1 MAGYENTKTD
11 LSVLADEELVKLSQA
26 GNHSALEEIVNRY
39 LNFIRSRAGS
49 YFIPGAEKDDIIQE
63 GMIGLYKAVMEFDET
78 KTTYFRSFAAACIR
92 NNIITAVKTAA
103 RKKNSPLN
111 SYISLT
117 KSNYDDNG
125 SETLLDII
133 ALGEERDPETI
144 VIDRESAD
152 GIEYTINK
160 ALSKLELQVLLEYL
174 SGESYNEIAQKL
186 GRDVKAVDN
195 AIQRVKKKLEILLDK
210 EKGD

>member
-1 MAGYENTKTD
+1 MAGNETQKID
-11 LSVLADEELVKLSQA
+11 LSALSDEELVKVAQT
-26 GNHSALEEIVNRY
+26 GDHSALEEIVSRY
-39 LNFIRSRAGS
+39 LNLIRSRAGS

-78 KTTYFRSFAAACIR
+78 KTAYFRSFAAACIR

-103 RKKNSPLN
+103 RKKNMPLN

-117 KSNYDDNG
+117 KGNYDEDG
-125 SETLLDII
+125 GETLLDIM
-133 ALGEERDPETI
+133 ALDAQSDPETI

-174 SGESYNEIAQKL
+174 SGGSYNDIAQKL

-195 AIQRVKKKLEILLDK
+195 AIQRIKKKLETLLDK
-210 EKGD
+210 DWGE

>member
-1 MAGYENTKTD
+1 MAGYETQKTD
-11 LSVLADEELVKLSQA
+11 LSALSDEELVKLAQEDDR
-26 GNHSALEEIVNRY
+26 GALEEIVSRY
-39 LNFIRSRAGS
+39 LNLIRSRAGS

-78 KTTYFRSFAAACIR
+78 KTAYFRSFAAACIR

-103 RKKNSPLN
+103 RKKNLPLN

-117 KSNYDDNG
+117 KGNYDEDG
-125 SETLLDII
+125 GETLLDIM
-133 ALGEERDPETI
+133 ALGSESDPETI
-144 VIDRESAD
+144 VIDREDAD

-174 SGESYNEIAQKL
+174 SGGSYNEIAEKL

-195 AIQRVKKKLEILLDK
+195 AIQRIKKKLESLLDR
-210 EKGD
+210 G

>member
-1 MAGYENTKTD
+1 MSGYQTEKTD
-11 LSVLADEELVKLSQA
+11 LSALSDEELVRLAQA
-26 GNHSALEEIVNRY
+26 DDHSALEEIVSRY
-39 LNFIRSRAGS
+39 LNLIRSRAGS

-78 KTTYFRSFAAACIR
+78 KTAYFSSFAAACIR

-117 KSNYDDNG
+117 KGNYDEDG
-125 SETLLDII
+125 GETLLDIM
-133 ALGEERDPETI
+133 ALGEESDPETI
-144 VIDRESAD
+144 VIDRENAD

-174 SGESYNEIAQKL
+174 SGGSYNEIAQNL

-195 AIQRVKKKLEILLDK
+195 AIQRIKKKLEILLDK
-210 EKGD
+210 EKGE

>member
-1 MAGYENTKTD
+1 MSGYENGKID
-11 LSVLADEELVKLSQA
+11 LDALSDEELVKLSQS
-26 GNHSALEEIVNRY
+26 GNHMALEEIVNRY
-39 LNFIRSRAGS
+39 LNLIRSRAGS

-78 KTTYFRSFAAACIR
+78 KTAYFRSFASACIR

-117 KSNYDDNG
+117 KSNYDDDG
-125 SETLLDII
+125 GETLLDIM
-133 ALGEERDPETI
+133 ALGIERDPETI
-144 VIDRESAD
+144 VIDREDAD

-174 SGESYNEIAQKL
+174 SGGSYNEIAQKL

-195 AIQRVKKKLEILLDK
+195 AIQRIKKKLEILLDK
-210 EKGD
+210 D

>member
-1 MAGYENTKTD
+1 MTGYQTAKTD
-11 LSVLADEELVKLSQA
+11 TGALSDEELVKLAQA
-26 GNHSALEEIVNRY
+26 GDHGALEEIVSRY
-39 LNFIRSRAGS
+39 LNLIRSRAGS

-63 GMIGLYKAVMEFDET
+63 GMIGLYKAVMEFDGT
-78 KTTYFRSFAAACIR
+78 KTEYFRSFAAACIR

-103 RKKNSPLN
+103 RKKNMPLN
-111 SYISLT
+111 SYVSLT
-117 KSNYDDNG
+117 KGNYDENG
-125 SETLLDII
+125 ETLLDIM
-133 ALGEERDPETI
+133 AAGVESDPETI

-174 SGESYNEIAQKL
+174 SGGSYNEIAQTL

-195 AIQRVKKKLEILLDK
+195 AIQRIKKKLEILLDK
-210 EKGD
+210 D

>member
-1 MAGYENTKTD
+1 MAGYEIQKTNLGA
-11 LSVLADEELVKLSQA
+11 LSDEELVRLSQA
-26 GNHSALEEIVNRY
+26 GDHSALEEIVHRY
-39 LNFIRSRAGS
+39 LNLIRSRAGS

-78 KTTYFRSFAAACIR
+78 KTAYFRSFAAACIR

-117 KSNYDDNG
+117 KGNYDDD
-125 SETLLDII
+125 SETLLDIM
-133 ALGEERDPETI
+133 ALGFERDPETI
-144 VIDRESAD
+144 VIDREDAD

-174 SGESYNEIAQKL
+174 SGGSYNEIARKL

-195 AIQRVKKKLEILLDK
+195 AIQRIKKKLEILLDK
-210 EKGD
+210 D

>member
-1 MAGYENTKTD
+1 MTGHVNTKTD
-11 LSVLADEELVKLSQA
+11 IDTLSDEELVRLSQE
-26 GNHSALEEIVNRY
+26 GDHGALEEIVRRY
-39 LNFIRSRAGS
+39 LNLIRSRAGS

-78 KTTYFRSFAAACIR
+78 KTAYFRSFAAACIK

-103 RKKNSPLN
+103 RKKNMPLN

-117 KSNYDDNG
+117 KGNYDEDG
-125 SETLLDII
+125 ETLLDIMAI
-133 ALGEERDPETI
+133 GEESDPETI

-174 SGESYNEIAQKL
+174 SGGSYNEIAQKL

-195 AIQRVKKKLEILLDK
+195 AIQRIKKKLENLLDK
-210 EKGD
+210 D

>member
-1 MAGYENTKTD
+1 MAGYETGKID
-11 LSVLADEELVKLSQA
+11 LSVLSDEELVKLSQA
-26 GNHSALEEIVNRY
+26 GDHMALEEIVNRY
-39 LNFIRSRAGS
+39 LNLIRSRAGS

-78 KTTYFRSFAAACIR
+78 KTAYFRSFAAACIR

-117 KSNYDDNG
+117 KSNYDDDG
-125 SETLLDII
+125 ESLLNII
-133 ALGEERDPETI
+133 ALGEESDPETI
-144 VIDRESAD
+144 VIDREDAD
-152 GIEYTINK
+152 GIEYTINR

-210 EKGD
+210 GD

>member
-1 MAGYENTKTD
+1 MSGYQTEKTD
-11 LSVLADEELVKLSQA
+11 LSALSDEELVRLAQA
-26 GNHSALEEIVNRY
+26 DDHSALEEIVSRY
-39 LNFIRSRAGS
+39 LNLIRSRAGS

-78 KTTYFRSFAAACIR
+78 KTAYFSSFAAACIR

-117 KSNYDDNG
+117 KGNYDEDG
-125 SETLLDII
+125 GETLLDIM
-133 ALGEERDPETI
+133 ALGEESDPETI

-174 SGESYNEIAQKL
+174 SGGSYNEIAQNL

-195 AIQRVKKKLEILLDK
+195 AIQRIKKKLEILLDK
-210 EKGD
+210 EKGE

>member
-1 MAGYENTKTD
+1 MAGYETRKTD
-11 LSVLADEELVKLSQA
+11 ISALSDEELVKLYKA
-26 GNHSALEEIVNRY
+26 GDHKALEEIVSRY
-39 LNFIRSRAGS
+39 LNLIRSRAGS

-78 KTTYFRSFAAACIR
+78 KTEYFRSFAAACIR

-117 KSNYDDNG
+117 KGNYDEDG
-125 SETLLDII
+125 GETLLDIM
-133 ALGEERDPETI
+133 ALGVERDPETI
-144 VIDRESAD
+144 VIDREDAD

-174 SGESYNEIAQKL
+174 SGGSYNEIAQKL

-195 AIQRVKKKLEILLDK
+195 AIQRIKKKLEILLDK
-210 EKGD
+210 D

>member
-1 MAGYENTKTD
+1 MAEYETEKTD
-11 LSVLADEELVKLSQA
+11 LSVLSDEELVKLSQS
-26 GNHSALEEIVNRY
+26 GNHMALEEIVNRY
-39 LNFIRSRAGS
+39 LNLIRSRAGS

-63 GMIGLYKAVMEFDET
+63 GMIGLYKAIMEFDET
-78 KTTYFRSFAAACIR
+78 KATYFRSFAAACIR

-117 KSNYDDNG
+117 KGNYDDG
-125 SETLLDII
+125 SETLLDIM
-133 ALGEERDPETI
+133 ALGEESDPETI
-144 VIDRESAD
+144 VIDREDAD
-152 GIEYTINK
+152 GIEYTISK

-174 SGESYNEIAQKL
+174 SGGSYNEIAKKL

-195 AIQRVKKKLEILLDK
+195 AIQRIKKKLETLLDK
-210 EKGD
+210 D

>member
-1 MAGYENTKTD
+1 MTGYENRKTD
-11 LSVLADEELVKLSQA
+11 LSALSDEELVKLSQS
-26 GNHSALEEIVNRY
+26 GNHRALEEIVNRY
-39 LNFIRSRAGS
+39 LNLIRSRAGS

-63 GMIGLYKAVMEFDET
+63 GMIGLYKAIMEFDET
-78 KTTYFRSFAAACIR
+78 KTAYFRSFAAACIR

-117 KSNYDDNG
+117 KSNYDDDG
-125 SETLLDII
+125 ETLLDII

-144 VIDRESAD
+144 VIDRENAD

-174 SGESYNEIAQKL
+174 SGGSYNEIAQKL

-210 EKGD
+210 GD